1 MSGKGSEN
9 NNSFN
14 EENIINDQIDLSSLL
29 SILLDNF
36 NLLISTFLVGFFL
49 AFIIYITSENIFS
62 SKSLIEIQQEQNM
75 FGTNIPGMG
84 NRNQNSLQAE
94 VAIYKSAYTIDDV
107 VSTLLTNE
115 EIEKD
120 VIPSASTIRSNLTV
134 SSSGNSLITIIFNHS
149 DQKLTEEILNLLN
162 NEYIKDRRD
171 FRKRST
177 AAGRNFIKNEIP
189 KIKTS
194 LKEAE
199 DNLNNFKISKNDSG
213 LIFESENRNSE
224 LSSLYEA
231 IKEIEFKE
239 LELKEFYKSTHP
251 IYLTLT
257 EQKRFLQNKID
268 TIEDDLPNI
277 PNTQRK
283 LENLKREVVIYS
295 DVLNDLSAQEI
306 NLAMAEASSISNVR
320 VINQASKAVK
330 IQPTY
335 YVFSIPFALII
346 FIYLIQTIRHF
357 LGDRITNYDA
367 LIDFVDKKNIL
378 GELPLYKKGLTG
390 IEDSSFALAEELMN
404 KISYEIIQSEDKL
417 SSIAVVGS
425 KKGVGKTEISEK
437 LFYKLTSMGKK
448 VCLLDL
454 DYKKRDLTLKSIN
467 PKNSPKSFKEF
478 YQDIDNYRFEQSL
491 FIPSF
496 EVENS
501 VEFFMSEEFKSE
513 LEKLK
518 EDYDI
523 LLCDTPPWGLFVDA
537 KIVSQYFDSSLYVV
551 GNKMSTFK
559 DIILF
564 NKDIDSI
571 DKKIDVRYFYN
582 KFDIF
587 FNFLWYSYNY
597 PNYSDNYY
605 YEYSGYR
612 NTKKFLFQRIF
623 DKLRMF
629 FDDLRKKRTK

>member
-1 MSGKGSEN
+1 MS
-9 NNSFN
+9 FR
-14 EENIINDQIDLSSLL
+14 
-29 SILLDNF
+29 
-36 NLLISTFLVGFFL
+36 
-49 AFIIYITSENIFS
+49 
-62 SKSLIEIQQEQNM
+62 
-75 FGTNIPGMG
+75 P
-84 NRNQNSLQAE
+84 RLQ
-94 VAIYKSAYTIDDV
+94 
-107 VSTLLTNE
+107 
-115 EIEKD
+115 
-120 VIPSASTIRSNLTV
+120 
-134 SSSGNSLITIIFNHS
+134 
-149 DQKLTEEILNLLN
+149 
-162 NEYIKDRRD
+162 
-171 FRKRST
+171 
-177 AAGRNFIKNEIP
+177 
-189 KIKTS
+189 
-194 LKEAE
+194 
-199 DNLNNFKISKNDSG
+199 
-213 LIFESENRNSE
+213 
-224 LSSLYEA
+224 
-231 IKEIEFKE
+231 
-239 LELKEFYKSTHP
+239 
-251 IYLTLT
+251 
-257 EQKRFLQNKID
+257 
-268 TIEDDLPNI
+268 
-277 PNTQRK
+277 
-283 LENLKREVVIYS
+283 
-295 DVLNDLSAQEI
+295 
-306 NLAMAEASSISNVR
+306 
-320 VINQASKAVK
+320 
-330 IQPTY
+330 
-335 YVFSIPFALII
+335 
-346 FIYLIQTIRHF
+346 
-357 LGDRITNYDA
+357 
-367 LIDFVDKKNIL
+367 
-378 GELPLYKKGLTG
+378 
-390 IEDSSFALAEELMN
+390 
-404 KISYEIIQSEDKL
+404 
-417 SSIAVVGS
+417 
-425 KKGVGKTEISEK
+425 
-437 LFYKLTSMGKK
+437 
-448 VCLLDL
+448 
-454 DYKKRDLTLKSIN
+454 KRDLTLKSFD